1 VKKFLLAVVVLA
13 LVGFQGYKVLD
24 RRAFEENSRKRVQ
37 SMFDSLKTGVLA
49 DEQEAM
55 GYWRV
60 GHSEVANE
68 ENASAFARFR
78 AAGKIGTVQSFE
90 IVSSQ
95 VVGASDTY
103 ARSVEITCEV
113 NGKTLRLRARHHQP
127 LEWIN

>member
-1 VKKFLLAVVVLA
+1 MKKFLLVVVALA
-13 LVGFQGYKVLD
+13 LVGFQGYKILD

-37 SMFDSLKTGVLA
+37 GMFDSLRTGVLA
-49 DEQEAM
+49 DEQEAI

-60 GHSEVANE
+60 GHPEASNE
-68 ENASAFARFR
+68 ENANAFARFR
-78 AAGKIGTVQSFE
+78 SAGKLGAIQSFE
-90 IVSSQ
+90 LVSSQ
-95 VVGASDTY
+95 VVAASDSY